1 MKFDLSNKN
10 ALVTGGSSGIGK
22 AIAETLKIQGANVYV
37 IDLNEIESNT
47 SQGINTIK
55 TDITSLDN
63 LKDVLKKVPDR
74 IDLLINNAGVGLVGN
89 VENTEEE
96 DFDRL
101 YKVNVKGVYN
111 CLKTFIPN
119 MKANGG
125 AIINMASIVSHV
137 AVNNRFAYT
146 MTKGAVHAMTFSIA
160 KDYIHEGI
168 RCNSVSPA
176 RVHTPFVDDYLS
188 KNYPGQEKEM
198 FKNLS
203 KTQPLGRMGKPEE
216 IANLVLYLCSEEAS
230 FITGSDFSI
239 DGGFVKLN
247 GN

>member
-47 SQGINTIK
+47 SKGINTIK

-63 LKDVLKKVPDR
+63 LKDVSKKVPDR

-89 VENTEEE
+89 IEKTKEE

-216 IANLVLYLCSEEAS
+216 IANLVLYLCSDEAS

>member
-63 LKDVLKKVPDR
+63 LKNVLKKVPDR

-216 IANLVLYLCSEEAS
+216 IANLVLYLCSDEAS

>member
-22 AIAETLKIQGANVYV
+22 AIAETLKSQGANVYV

-55 TDITSLDN
+55 TDITSLDD

-89 VENTEEE
+89 IEKTKEE

-111 CLKTFIPN
+111 CIKTFLPN

-146 MTKGAVHAMTFSIA
+146 MTKGAVHAMTFSVA

-188 KNYPGQEKEM
+188 KNYPGEEKEM

-216 IANLVLYLCSEEAS
+216 IANLVLYLCSDEAS